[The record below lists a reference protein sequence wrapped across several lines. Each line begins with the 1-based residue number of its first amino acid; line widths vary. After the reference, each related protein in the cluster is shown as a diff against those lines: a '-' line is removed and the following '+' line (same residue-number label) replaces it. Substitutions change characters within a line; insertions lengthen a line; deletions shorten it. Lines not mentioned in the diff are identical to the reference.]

1 MIGTSPVLDRQRR
14 ERTSGPRL
22 VDRVKAP
29 KPSPGRRVKQKAAV
43 TPATVTPASYETL
56 THKTP
61 EAALFARLKKTST
74 KKGSPGVVHD
84 VSPTM
89 GAVTVAKM
97 AAAVRKAEKA
107 EEERLK
113 RDKDHKAKVDGMG
126 GRMGRNIP
134 FARPHL

>member
-1 MIGTSPVLDRQRR
+1 MIGTSPVVDRQRR

-22 VDRVKAP
+22 VDRVIAP

-97 AAAVRKAEKA
+97 AAAVRKAEVEA
-107 EEERLK
+107 ELKQRLSEQHKK
-113 RDKDHKAKVDGMG
+113 R
-126 GRMGRNIP
+126 
-134 FARPHL
+134 